1 MSTASTKK
9 NGAREKQTAQ
19 STVQPMEAVLNAG
32 RESIE
37 NIVKTSADTAT
48 KQYEQAIAMTQEQV
62 EKTSSTLFRNY
73 NELTA
78 MNQANFEALVEAS
91 NSLAKGFETI
101 SRELMAFTQN
111 NMERS
116 LAASKKLFGAKSA
129 QEFVDLQS
137 DFTRSQIDQALAGSA
152 KLTELTVQVANEAFQ
167 PLQARFQQNAERVLK
182 QEIGRASCRERG

>member
-91 NSLAKGFETI
+91 NSLAK
-101 SRELMAFTQN
+101 N
-111 NMERS
+111 NLERS

-182 QEIGRASCRERG
+182 QAV